1 MDKVSKVSTI
11 GLDLAKK
18 VFQVHGIDEAGHVLV
33 RRQLRRSEVLKF
45 FAKLSPC
52 LVGMEACGSAHYW
65 ARELTKLGHTVRLI
79 PASAV
84 KPYVKRGKKNDAT
97 DAAAICEAVGRPH
110 MQFVPIKTEEQQA
123 VLMLHRTREM
133 LVRQRTMLINATRA
147 HLAELGIVA
156 GLGFAAFKTLLPVV
170 YDESDPT
177 LPALA
182 RKALK
187 LLAKQIDE
195 ASDRIRAL
203 EDAIMAWH
211 KTNAD
216 SQRLATIPNIGPITA
231 SAIVA
236 TVGDAKRFV
245 SSRNFSSWLGLVPSQ
260 NSTGGKTALGRI
272 TKAGDRYL
280 RTLLVIGATGAIRY
294 AAGGKVPGGGVW
306 LTTLL
311 AKKGKGKVRLV
322 TVALANKM
330 ARIAW
335 AVLTTGENYHAPKQ
349 AAA

>member
-1 MDKVSKVSTI
+1 MI
-11 GLDLAKK
+11 GLDLAKN
-18 VFQVHGIDEAGHVLV
+18 VFQVHGIDGAEQVVV
-33 RRQLRRSEVLKF
+33 RRQLRRAETIKF

-123 VLMLHRTREM
+123 VLMLHRARET
-133 LVRQRTMLINATRA
+133 LVGQRTTLMNALRS
-147 HLAELGIVA
+147 HLAELGIIA
-156 GLGFAAFKTLLPVV
+156 AQGFAAFKTLLVV
-170 YDESDPT
+170 VRDESDAR
-177 LPALA
+177 LPAVARIALILLA
-182 RKALK
+182 R
-187 LLAKQIDE
+187 QIDE
-195 ASDRIRAL
+195 ATDRIDAL
-203 EDAIMAWH
+203 EKEIMVWH
-211 KTNAD
+211 KANEA
-216 SQRLATIPNIGPITA
+216 SRNLATIPNIGPITA

-236 TVGDAKRFV
+236 TVGNDVARFP
-245 SSRNFSSWLGLVPSQ
+245 SGRRFASWLGLVPSQ
-260 NSTGGKTALGRI
+260 NSTGGKTTLGRI

-294 AAGGKVPGGGVW
+294 AGKNDPDGSGW
-306 LTTLL
+306 LTKLL
-311 AKKGKGKVRLV
+311 AKKGKGKTRLV

-330 ARIAW
+330 ARIVW
-335 AVLTTGENYHAPKQ
+335 ALLKSGSPFKAPAQ
-349 AAA
+349 AVA